1 MISIA
6 QVAGWIEV
14 LAPLAYQESYDNC
27 GLLVG
32 DPSAEVKGCLL
43 TLDVT
48 EAVVAEAVARGC
60 NMIIAHHP
68 VIFSGL
74 KRITGRNYV
83 ERIVRDA
90 IKNDIA
96 IYACHTNLDNVQH
109 GVNKVI
115 ADKLGLTNCR
125 ILAPVK
131 GNLKKLYTYVP
142 QPELD
147 VVKNALFAAGAGQ
160 IGEYSECSFTQ
171 QGTGS
176 FRPSAAANP
185 AIGQAGGAREN
196 VIEAKLEVILPA
208 YLEGKV
214 LAALRKA
221 HPYEEV
227 AYEIITLDN
236 TNQTIGAGMIGE
248 LATPVTELDFLHT
261 VKQELKAGVVRY
273 TPLLNRPVKKVAVCG
288 GSGSFL
294 VKQAIGAGADVFV
307 TADMKYHQFFDA
319 ENQIVI
325 ADVGHFESEQFTVS
339 LFYDHLTKKYDNFAV
354 LLSDIQTNPVNYL
367 S

>member
-6 QVAGWIEV
+6 EVGNWIEA

-32 DPSAEVKGCLL
+32 DPAAEVKGCLL

-96 IYACHTNLDNVQH
+96 IYAAHTNLDNVQH
-109 GVNKVI
+109 GVNAKI
-115 ADKLGLTNCR
+115 AAKLGLQNTK

-142 QPELD
+142 HTNLEA
-147 VVKNALFAAGAGQ
+147 VKNALFAAGAGQ
-160 IGEYSECSFTQ
+160 IGEYSECGFVQ
-171 QGTGS
+171 EGTGS
-176 FRPSAAANP
+176 FRPSVAANP
-185 AIGQAGGAREN
+185 VIGAAGGAREN
-196 VIEAKLEVILPA
+196 VAEAKLEVILPQ
-208 YLEGKV
+208 YLENEV

-227 AYEIITLDN
+227 AYEIISLDN
-236 TNQTIGAGMIGE
+236 VNQTIGAGMVGE
-248 LATPVTELDFLHT
+248 LAEPVAEMDFLRL
-261 VKQELKAGVVRY
+261 VKDQLKAGVVRY
-273 TPLLNRPVKKVAVCG
+273 TPLLNRPVKRVAVCG

-325 ADVGHFESEQFTVS
+325 ADVGHFESEQFTVE